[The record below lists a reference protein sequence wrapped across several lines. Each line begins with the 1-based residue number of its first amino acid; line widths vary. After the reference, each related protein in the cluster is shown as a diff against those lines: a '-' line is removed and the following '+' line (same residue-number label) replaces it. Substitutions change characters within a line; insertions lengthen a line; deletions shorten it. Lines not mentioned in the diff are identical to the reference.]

1 MFLLHNVLHL
11 TKGCSRGQLTVT
23 VGVECSMRITG
34 IRGEPL
40 VIKDRLT
47 DFLDIQ

>member
-11 TKGCSRGQLTVT
+11 TKGCSLGQLSAA
-23 VGVECSMRITG
+23 VGLECSMKITEA
-34 IRGEPL
+34 REEQL
-40 VIKDRLT
+40 VMNGRLT

>member
-11 TKGCSRGQLTVT
+11 TKGCPLGQLTVT
-23 VGVECSMRITG
+23 VGLACSMTVQETQ
-34 IRGEPL
+34 GEHL
-40 VIKDRLT
+40 VMKGRLT